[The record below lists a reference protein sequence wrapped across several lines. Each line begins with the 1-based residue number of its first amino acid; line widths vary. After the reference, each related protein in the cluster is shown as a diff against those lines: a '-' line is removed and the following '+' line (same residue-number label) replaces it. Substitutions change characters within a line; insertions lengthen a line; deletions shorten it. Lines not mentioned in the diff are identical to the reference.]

1 MRPVTRR
8 LFVSVGTDHHR
19 FDRLCGWVVDFAA
32 AHPDWQ
38 VALQH
43 GRTPAPAGPENLD
56 AFAFCDHGRLQ
67 ELFAGSDAVVSH
79 GGPATITEARR
90 TGHVPVVVPRD
101 PQHGEHVDGHQMLF
115 AARLAAA
122 GLVAVVRSGAEL
134 DAAVLAAAGRR
145 DGVTAVEQAA
155 AAAVVPPGV
164 HRVGAVAEEV
174 AALARARRPSRA
186 RRR

>member
-1 MRPVTRR
+1 MSRR

-19 FDRLCGWVVDFAA
+19 FDRLCGWVVDFAV

-43 GRTPAPAGPENLD
+43 GRTPAPQGPPNLD
-56 AFAFCDHGRLQ
+56 AFAFSDHGRLQ
-67 ELFAGSDAVVSH
+67 DLFAGSDAVVSH

-101 PQHGEHVDGHQMLF
+101 PTHGEHVDGHQMLF

-122 GLVAVVRSGAEL
+122 GLVTVVRSGAEL
-134 DAAVLAAAGRR
+134 ETAVLAAAVRR
-145 DGVTAVEQAA
+145 DGLSALEQAATAVE
-155 AAAVVPPGV
+155 VPPGV
-164 HRVGAVAEEV
+164 HRVGAVAEGV
-174 AALARARRPSRA
+174 AAIARARRPHRA

>member
-1 MRPVTRR
+1 MRAVKRT

-19 FDRLCGWVVDFAA
+19 FDRLVGWVVDFAV
-32 AHPDWQ
+32 AHPDWA

-43 GRTPAPAGPENLD
+43 GRTPQPQGPANLE

-90 TGHVPVVVPRD
+90 TGHLPVVVPRD

-122 GLVAVVRSGAEL
+122 GLVTLARSGAEL
-134 DAAVLAAAGRR
+134 DVAVLAAAARR
-145 DGVTAVEQAA
+145 DGLTALDQAA
-155 AAAVVPPGV
+155 AAVTVPPGV

-174 AALARARRPSRA
+174 AALARARRPRA